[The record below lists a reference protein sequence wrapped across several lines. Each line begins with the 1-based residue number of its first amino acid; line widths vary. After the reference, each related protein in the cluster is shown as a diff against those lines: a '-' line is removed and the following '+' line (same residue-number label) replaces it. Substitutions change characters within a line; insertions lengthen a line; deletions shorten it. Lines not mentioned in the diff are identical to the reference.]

1 MLTNYVK
8 IAIAAY
14 GGTKAMHE
22 RKNSMR
28 ECMLLF
34 YETTFAARA
43 LKALQPRLTRMAYP
57 LSYTDCTKVNSCRGR
72 YIQFSS
78 VKATGVTPVRILE
91 RA

>member
-34 YETTFAARA
+34 YETIFAARS
-43 LKALQPRLTRMAYP
+43 PEGPTTT
-57 LSYTDCTKVNSCRGR
+57 TDTDGIS
-72 YIQFSS
+72 
-78 VKATGVTPVRILE
+78 ATVH
-91 RA
+91 